1 MAVRDTNSFNVRIH
15 PNPTAEIIF
24 SNTCDE
30 NPVNFQINTNN
41 GDGIITEWQFD
52 YINGLNNSGNLSQN
66 IPSSLQFTYPQC
78 GDYAISL
85 FIRDSLISPFG
96 QGTLLIGTDDN
107 NNYCESTI
115 DTTITIYCP
124 PIANIVSVDPYVC
137 EGDTSFLPIF
147 HNKVLLLHTPIDTS
161 LYSWVF
167 GSNGI
172 GDSTTINGYWI
183 YDTCNIYDNIYL
195 ITTDTNGCKDT
206 SNLVNTEVLCNT
218 EASFT
223 IDNATFVVLIL

>member
-1 MAVRDTNSFNVRIH
+1 MQVHHTYQDSGTYTITLTVIDSSGCTDTNSFNVRIH
-15 PNPTAEIIF
+15 PNPTADIIF

-30 NPVNFQINTNN
+30 NPVNFQINTIN

-85 FIRDSLISPFG
+85 FIRDSLTSPFG

-137 EGDTSFLPIF
+137 EGDTSFFTNFSQQGP
-147 HNKVLLLHTPIDTS
+147 TPSAPIDTL
-161 LYSWVF
+161 LYSWNF
-167 GSNGI
+167 GGNGLEIVPHQMDI
-172 GDSTTINGYWI
+172 GFMIHVIYMTIYI
-183 YDTCNIYDNIYL
+183 
-195 ITTDTNGCKDT
+195 
-206 SNLVNTEVLCNT
+206 
-218 EASFT
+218 
-223 IDNATFVVLIL
+223 